1 MANPTSDED
10 AADLAGDGTVRRR
23 DDLAEPFAIFAD
35 GKAPAGRG
43 GSVASGDEPGLDSGQ
58 TAARSQS
65 IVPGQDQAASD
76 HNAIDVGAEIVARAE
91 ENLRRAAAE
100 RAAAAAERAAAAA
113 ERAAA
118 AVDRVEAAVDRERA
132 ADDRAQARMDHEA
145 LLQLVVLER
154 GLDRDTNH

>member
-1 MANPTSDED
+1 MANPTSDDD

-23 DDLAEPFAIFAD
+23 DDLAEPSAIFGH
-35 GKAPAGRG
+35 GKASAGRD
-43 GSVASGDEPGLDSGQ
+43 GSVADADDRGLDSRRT
-58 TAARSQS
+58 TATRQS
-65 IVPGQDQAASD
+65 TVSGQDQAASD
-76 HNAIDVGAEIVARAE
+76 QNAIDVRAEIVARAE

-100 RAAAAAERAAAAA
+100 RAAAAAERAAAAVD
-113 ERAAA
+113 RAAA

-132 ADDRAQARMDHEA
+132 ADDRARARMDHEA